1 MRRDKIIRFIIAPV
15 LLVMLFAGCVKR
27 DLEVLPSETD
37 GYAQIALDW
46 GGQTHPKSAHF
57 LLYNES
63 GELVKEA
70 TGVTE
75 SFKGSLAAG
84 TYRIVV
90 CNEDA
95 VNVDHR
101 GLDNYATAEVFVL
114 TKSAQP
120 ALRSNRAISLIQE
133 PRQVF
138 GTGVFKE
145 FEQLV
150 IESNKTTT
158 ATVVPKL
165 LTHEVQFFFK
175 VKGSD
180 EVRSLEGVVNGVCSG
195 VFLATGAYNTASNS
209 SLEFLASPR
218 SDATEVEFVAN
229 VGIFNLL
236 TSPESAAGTNTI
248 NIALTETNNTA
259 HRATFDLTE
268 VLKEIIVNN
277 GGVIPIE
284 IPVEVTLEVKAL
296 GELTA
301 TIRPWD
307 DSGSG
312 GGNPRP

>member
-1 MRRDKIIRFIIAPV
+1 MRRDKIIRFIIAPA

-27 DLEVLPSETD
+27 DLEVRPSGTD
-37 GYAQIALDW
+37 GYAEIALDW
-46 GGQTHPKSAHF
+46 DGQTHPKSAHF

-70 TGVTE
+70 MGVTE

-114 TKSAQP
+114 TKGAQ
-120 ALRSNRAISLIQE
+120 LKSNRATPLIQE

-180 EVRSLEGVVNGVCSG
+180 EIRSLEGVVNGVCSG
-195 VFLATGAYNTASNS
+195 VFLANGVYNTASS
-209 SLEFLASPR
+209 YSLEFVTSPR
-218 SDATEVEFVAN
+218 SEATKVEFVAN

-236 TSPESAAGTNTI
+236 TNSESAAGTNTI
-248 NIALTETNNTA
+248 NITLTEANNTE
-259 HRATFDLTE
+259 HSATFDLTE

-284 IPVEVTLEVKAL
+284 IPVEIVLEVRDL
-296 GELTA
+296 GGMTA
-301 TIRPWD
+301 TVRPWD